1 MTVIK
6 KVKSSRISELL
17 RGIKDTTLADSPIES
32 IALAIFFIMIVILS
46 IGMVMH
52 KSTCEKSEDV
62 IPKYGCDVAGPK
74 YLSEHKGVCVTV
86 QKT

>member
-6 KVKSSRISELL
+6 TVKPSKIPMMTRRIVDAMLNEYL
-17 RGIKDTTLADSPIES
+17 GPIVV
-32 IALAIFFIMIVILS
+32 FILIVILS
-46 IGMVMH
+46 IGMAMH
-52 KSTCEKSEDV
+52 KSTCEKSDDV
-62 IPKYGCDVAGPK
+62 MPKYGCDVAGPK